1 MGKLIFRVYTIANLS
16 DIIKQF
22 SYQKSINLMKK
33 NLFRGSLFTV
43 GASLWWG
50 VIGVLYFKFVSFASP
65 LELTIHRTIW
75 TALLLVITTSYYS
88 KWSEFN
94 KVINKRINIFILL
107 ITGLLISIN
116 WFTWLYAVKT
126 NKLLD
131 GALGYYIFPILSV
144 FFGII
149 FLKEKYNKNQIISI
163 LLVVLALIYMLFK
176 LGEFPW
182 IGIIVAVTFSLY
194 GLIRKKVKVSSDIG
208 LLIETLLISPIAI
221 GFFIFLLKY
230 DANIFSINEPLLS
243 FYLFWAGLMT
253 LIPLFWYTKGF
264 SLIGIGPAS
273 MIFFLTPTAQ
283 FFLGLYYF
291 NEPLI
296 LDKLISFIFIW
307 IAVIIYLNELRKE

>member
-1 MGKLIFRVYTIANLS
+1 
-16 DIIKQF
+16 
-22 SYQKSINLMKK
+22 MKK
-33 NLFRGSLFTV
+33 KLFKGSLFTI

-75 TALLLVITTSYYS
+75 TALLLFITTSYFS
-88 KWSEFN
+88 KWSEFYKIINN
-94 KVINKRINIFILL
+94 KYNIFILL
-107 ITGLLISIN
+107 ITGLLVSIN
-116 WFTWLYAVKT
+116 WYTWLYAVKT
-126 NKLLD
+126 NNLLD
-131 GALGYYIFPILSV
+131 SALGYYIFPILSV
-144 FFGII
+144 FLGVV
-149 FLKEKYNKNQIISI
+149 FLKERYNRNKIISV
-163 LLVVLALIYMLFK
+163 LLVIVALIYLLFK
-176 LGEFPW
+176 LGEVPW

-194 GLIRKKVKVSSDIG
+194 GLIRKKIKVSSDIG

-221 GFFIFLLKY
+221 ILFIYLIKN
-230 DANIFSINEPLLS
+230 DSNIFSLNEPVLS

-264 SLIGIGPAS
+264 ELIGIGPAS

-296 LDKLISFIFIW
+296 IDKLISFVFIW
-307 IAVIIYLNELRKE
+307 FAVIIYLNELRKE

>member
-1 MGKLIFRVYTIANLS
+1 MKQKKLF
-16 DIIKQF
+16 K
-22 SYQKSINLMKK
+22 
-33 NLFRGSLFTV
+33 GSLFTV

-50 VIGVLYFKFVSFASP
+50 IIGVLYFKFVSFASA

-75 TALLLVITTSYYS
+75 TALLLIITTTYFS
-88 KWSEFN
+88 KWNEFN
-94 KVINKRINIFILL
+94 RILNKRINILIFFI
-107 ITGLLISIN
+107 TALLISIN

-126 NKLLD
+126 NNLLD
-131 GALGYYIFPILSV
+131 SALGYYIFPILSV

-149 FLKEKYNKNQIISI
+149 FLKEKYNKNKVLSV
-163 LLVVLALIYMLFK
+163 LLVLVALIYLLIK
-176 LGEFPW
+176 LGTVPW
-182 IGIIVAVTFSLY
+182 IGITVAVTFSLY
-194 GLIRKKVKVSSDIG
+194 GLIRKKIRVTSDIG

-221 GFFIFLLKY
+221 ALFIFLIKNNV
-230 DANIFSINEPLLS
+230 NIFSINEPVLS

-264 SLIGIGPAS
+264 ELIGIGPAS

-283 FFLGLYYF
+283 FFLGLYYY

-296 LDKLISFIFIW
+296 LDKLISFVFIW

>member
-1 MGKLIFRVYTIANLS
+1 
-16 DIIKQF
+16 
-22 SYQKSINLMKK
+22 MKK
-33 NLFRGSLFTV
+33 NLFKGSLFTV

-75 TALLLVITTSYYS
+75 TALLLLITTTYFS
-88 KWSEFN
+88 KWNEF
-94 KVINKRINIFILL
+94 KVIINKKINIFVLL
-107 ITGLLISIN
+107 ITGLLVSIN
-116 WFTWLYAVKT
+116 WYTWLYAVKN

-131 GALGYYIFPILSV
+131 SALGYYIFPILSI
-144 FFGII
+144 FFGVI
-149 FLKEKYNKNQIISI
+149 FLKEKYNRNKIVSV
-163 LLVVLALIYMLFK
+163 LLVIVALIYLLFK
-176 LGEFPW
+176 LGEVPW

-194 GLIRKKVKVSSDIG
+194 GLIRKKIKVSSDIG

-221 GFFIFLLKY
+221 SLFILLIKN
-230 DANIFSINEPLLS
+230 DMNIFSINEPVLS

-264 SLIGIGPAS
+264 ELIGIGPAS

-291 NEPLI
+291 NEPLN

>member
-1 MGKLIFRVYTIANLS
+1 
-16 DIIKQF
+16 
-22 SYQKSINLMKK
+22 MKK
-33 NLFRGSLFTV
+33 NLFKGSLFTI

-50 VIGVLYFKFVSFASP
+50 VIGVLYFKFVSFASA

-75 TALLLVITTSYYS
+75 TALLLLITTSYFT
-88 KWSEFN
+88 KWNEFN
-94 KVINKRINIFILL
+94 TIVNKKTNILILF

-126 NKLLD
+126 NNLLD
-131 GALGYYIFPILSV
+131 SALGYYIYPILSV
-144 FFGII
+144 FLGIF
-149 FLKEKYNKNQIISI
+149 FLKEKYNRYKILSV
-163 LLVVLALIYMLFK
+163 LLVIVALIYLLIK
-176 LGEFPW
+176 LGEVPW
-182 IGIIVAVTFSLY
+182 IGITVAVTFSLY
-194 GLIRKKVKVSSDIG
+194 GLIRKKIKVSSDIG

-221 GFFIFLLKY
+221 GLFIFLIKNNV
-230 DANIFSINEPLLS
+230 NIFSLREPVLS

-264 SLIGIGPAS
+264 ELIGIGPAS
-273 MIFFLTPTAQ
+273 MIFFLAPTAQ
-283 FFLGLYYF
+283 FLLGLYYF